1 MKLASLRDGTP
12 EGRLVVVSRDVTL
25 CSDARHVAPTL
36 RAALEEWASVAPALD
51 LIARGV
57 ESGGQPVQRFHERE
71 ALAPLPGGADP
82 RGATGA
88 GRVTPGV
95 SVIAGA
101 DGAPLLVTLRCD
113 LGDGPDAPA
122 AFSPVALT
130 PDEIGA
136 AWDGGTLDASLT
148 ITRGA
153 GMETVR
159 LSPVT
164 EAGAGPMRPV
174 ATATPCDGPA
184 PGAPLRV
191 ELRDPAGHCP
201 FGAIELTAAT

>member
-36 RAALEEWASVAPALD
+36 RAALDDWASVATPLD
-51 LIARGV
+51 LIARGI

-71 ALAPLPGGADP
+71 AQSPLPGGADP

-88 GRVTPGV
+88 ARVTPGV

-101 DGAPLLVTLRCD
+101 DGAPVLVVLRCEI
-113 LGDGPDAPA
+113 GDGPA

-130 PDEIGA
+130 PDEIGPAWTDGTIDA
-136 AWDGGTLDASLT
+136 ALTL
-148 ITRGA
+148 TRGA
-153 GMETVR
+153 GMETAE
-159 LSPVT
+159 LSPVA
-164 EAGAGPMRPV
+164 EAGAGPTRPV
-174 ATATPCDGPA
+174 ATAAACDGPA
-184 PGAPLRV
+184 PGVPLRI
-191 ELRDPAGHCP
+191 ELRDPAGHCV
-201 FGAIELTAAT
+201 FGAIELTAAS

>member
-36 RAALEEWASVAPALD
+36 RAALDDWAAASTALE

-57 ESGGQPVQRFHERE
+57 ESGGQPVERFHERE
-71 ALAPLPGGADP
+71 AISPLPGGADP

-88 GRVTPGV
+88 ARVTPGV
-95 SVIAGA
+95 SVIPGA
-101 DGAPLLVTLRCD
+101 DGAPLLVVLRCD
-113 LGDGPDAPA
+113 LGDGPEARS

-130 PDEIGA
+130 PDEIGPAWRDGTIGA
-136 AWDGGTLDASLT
+136 ALTL
-148 ITRGA
+148 TRGA
-153 GMETVR
+153 EVATAR
-159 LSPVT
+159 LTPVT
-164 EAGAGPMRPV
+164 EAGAGALRPV
-174 ATATPCDGPA
+174 AAAPACDGPA

-191 ELRDPAGHCP
+191 ELRDPAGHCV
-201 FGAIELTAAT
+201 FGAIELTAAP

>member
-36 RAALEEWASVAPALD
+36 RAALDDWAAAAPALD

-82 RGATGA
+82 RGPTDAA
-88 GRVTPGV
+88 RVTPGV

-101 DGAPLLVTLRCD
+101 DGAPLLVVLRCD
-113 LGDGPDAPA
+113 LGDGRS

-130 PDEIGA
+130 PDEIGPVWEGGSIDA
-136 AWDGGTLDASLT
+136 ALTL
-148 ITRGA
+148 TRGSDV
-153 GMETVR
+153 TSVR
-159 LSPVT
+159 LAPVT
-164 EAGAGPMRPV
+164 EPSAGPLRPV
-174 ATATPCDGPA
+174 ATAAACDGPA
-184 PGAPLRV
+184 PGAPLRI

-201 FGAIELTAAT
+201 FGAIELTAS